1 VFSFSPGV
9 HDYIAT
15 GNQYLRSRF
24 CGPVITFYE
33 KMNDL
38 LAANTPFVMVTV
50 VDSNGSVPQD
60 VGAKM
65 LVTESGLYYGTVG
78 GGKVEARAILE
89 AADLLK
95 EVRTVTELNGRSG
108 RKQSTGI
115 TKFVNW
121 SLSKDIGM
129 TCGGSVKMF
138 LEAFNIKSWNI
149 TVFGAGHCSNALT
162 NLLVNL
168 DCHVTCLD
176 TREEWLRK
184 LPTNAKLR
192 TVHSHNLP
200 GEVANIPVGAFV
212 LLMTMGHSSDMP
224 ILIEILRQ
232 NAEKKFAYIGVIGSD
247 AKAARLKRDVTEAG
261 LPETETKRFKCPM
274 GLPIGT
280 NHPQEIAISIAAQ
293 LLAVR
298 DNTLGEGVEK

>member
-1 VFSFSPGV
+1 
-9 HDYIAT
+9 
-15 GNQYLRSRF
+15 
-24 CGPVITFYE
+24 VITFYE

-38 LAANTPFVMVTV
+38 LTANTPFVMVTV

-60 VGAKM
+60 VGSKM
-65 LVTESGLYYGTVG
+65 LVTENGLYFGTVG

-95 EVRTVTELNGRSG
+95 VVGAGTEQNGRSG

-138 LEAFNIKSWNI
+138 LEAFNNKSWNI
-149 TVFGAGHCSNALT
+149 TVFGAGHCANALT

-176 TREEWLRK
+176 TRDEWLRK
-184 LPTNAKLR
+184 LATNAKLR

-200 GEVANIPVGAFV
+200 GEVTNIPVGAFV

-232 NAEKKFAYIGVIGSD
+232 NTEKKFAYIGVIGSD

-261 LPETETKRFKCPM
+261 LSESDTKLFKCPM

>member
-1 VFSFSPGV
+1 
-9 HDYIAT
+9 
-15 GNQYLRSRF
+15 
-24 CGPVITFYE
+24 VITLYE

-50 VDSNGSVPQD
+50 VDSKGSVPQD
-60 VGAKM
+60 VGSKM
-65 LVTESGLYYGTVG
+65 LVTQTGLYFGTVG
-78 GGKVEARAILE
+78 GGKVEARAISE
-89 AADLLK
+89 AVSLLK
-95 EVRTVTELNGRSG
+95 EAEGDACTERNGSTG
-108 RKQSTGI
+108 RKQPTGI
-115 TKFVNW
+115 TKFVDW

-138 LEAFNIKSWNI
+138 LEAFNVKSWNI
-149 TVFGAGHCSNALT
+149 TVFGAGHCANALT
-162 NLLVNL
+162 HLLVNL

-176 TREEWLRK
+176 TREEWLNK
-184 LPTNAKLR
+184 LPINAKLKKL
-192 TVHSHNLP
+192 HSQNLP
-200 GEVANIPVGAFV
+200 NEVANIPGGAYV

-232 NAEKKFAYIGVIGSD
+232 NPQKKFSYIGVIGSD

>member
-1 VFSFSPGV
+1 
-9 HDYIAT
+9 
-15 GNQYLRSRF
+15 
-24 CGPVITFYE
+24 
-33 KMNDL
+33 MNDL
-38 LAANTPFVMVTV
+38 LTTNTPFVMVTV

-60 VGAKM
+60 VGSKM
-65 LVTESGLYYGTVG
+65 LVTENGLYFGSVG
-78 GGKVEARAILE
+78 GGKVEARAITE

-95 EVRTVTELNGRSG
+95 EVDADAAPESGAESGAESCVEKDGRAV
-108 RKQSTGI
+108 RKKSTGV

-149 TVFGAGHCSNALT
+149 TVFGAGHCANALI

-168 DCHVTCLD
+168 DCQVMCFD

-184 LPTNAKLR
+184 LPDHAKLR
-192 TVHSHNLP
+192 KIHAQNMPS
-200 GEVANIPVGAFV
+200 EVANIPGGAYV

-232 NAEKKFAYIGVIGSD
+232 NSQKKFAYIGVIGSD
-247 AKAARLKRDVTEAG
+247 AKAARLKRDVTKAG
-261 LPETETKRFKCPM
+261 LPDSETKRFKCPM

-298 DNTLGEGVEK
+298 DNSLGEGVEK